1 LQANPDS
8 TGEPT
13 ELPLHLLV
21 NGKNL
26 PEKLF
31 LFRQKL
37 YLKAKR
43 EPAFRFYALYDR
55 IYRRDVL
62 AAAWDLVAANDGAP
76 GVDGLSI
83 EQVQKSRRFAA
94 DDRGGWRLRRSIA
107 PGQLEMCSIMLK
119 GVQRNE

>member
-1 LQANPDS
+1 LQENRD
-8 TGEPT
+8 TTEQPT
-13 ELPLHLLV
+13 DLPQAFAV
-21 NGKNL
+21 NGKGL
-26 PEKLF
+26 PEKVF
-31 LFRQKL
+31 LLRQAL